1 MELKL
6 YTNSSYHMLHDARSQ
21 MSHII
26 AYKLKQM
33 DNSDSQDANQHQTK
47 TPTLFEDVFQHA
59 HFAHFTVF

>member
-6 YTNSSYHMLHDARSQ
+6 YTNSSYHMLHDARSR

-47 TPTLFEDVFQHA
+47 TPTLFEDVLLA
-59 HFAHFTVF
+59 KYLLKII